1 MPNFFV
7 EDLSETTVITG
18 DDARHISRSLRMQPG
33 ERLTLCDNSGRQA
46 EGVIACLSGDAVTVR
61 LGEVSLSLSEP
72 STALTL
78 FLCLPKGDKADLV
91 VQKSAELGVGEVVL
105 VLSERCVS
113 RPNAADGAKKV
124 TRLQKIAR
132 EASMQSGR
140 ARIVSVQGIL
150 SFQQAINKM
159 SKYDAAF
166 LLYEG
171 NCTPLR
177 HQLPE
182 KGSRIA
188 LMTGSEGGFS
198 PAEVD
203 LSAAAGILPV
213 SLGRR
218 ILRCET
224 APLAALA
231 ALMFSLGEME

>member
-7 EDLSETTVITG
+7 EDLAETTVITG
-18 DDARHISRSLRMQPG
+18 DDARHIARSLRMKPG
-33 ERLTLCDNSGRQA
+33 EKLTLCDNSGRQA
-46 EGVIACLSGDAVTVR
+46 EGVIASLSGDAVTVR
-61 LGEVSLSLSEP
+61 LGEDSLSLCEP
-72 STALTL
+72 STVLTL
-78 FLCLPKGDKADLV
+78 YLCLPKGDKADLV

-132 EASMQSGR
+132 ESSMQSGR
-140 ARIVSVQGIL
+140 GRILNVRGVL
-150 SFQQAINKM
+150 SFQQALNEMAKH
-159 SKYDAAF
+159 DAAY

-177 HQLPE
+177 RQMPE

-198 PAEVD
+198 HAEVA
-203 LSAAAGILPV
+203 LASALGVLPA

-224 APLAALA
+224 APLAAAA
-231 ALMFSLGEME
+231 ALMFCLGEME